1 MINHVLTTLRNTFGD
16 SKGISALEYG
26 ILAAAIITAVASGV
40 GLLSTEIGSMFNAVI
55 TDLKNVAG

>member
-1 MINHVLTTLRNTFGD
+1 MINHVMTTLKSTFGD
-16 SKGISALEYG
+16 NKGISALEYG

-55 TDLKNVAG
+55 LDLKNVAG